1 MDEITLRR
9 RGRVRFVTVTLGL
22 LVVGVF
28 GYLGFVGFVESDK
41 AGASS
46 VLILGALTGFAA
58 FFSPCSFPLLLTFLT
73 RRGEESKG
81 SALMSALRVGAGAT
95 LLLGILGLALAVG
108 GSALASIVQFDS
120 PSGRAFRLAVGVIL
134 IVFGL
139 RQSRLIAFRMG
150 WMDSVARTAG
160 GRLAPSKTATRAG
173 GDFAYGFGYLLA
185 GFG

>member
-1 MDEITLRR
+1 M
-9 RGRVRFVTVTLGL
+9 
-22 LVVGVF
+22 
-28 GYLGFVGFVESDK
+28 
-41 AGASS
+41 
-46 VLILGALTGFAA
+46 
-58 FFSPCSFPLLLTFLT
+58 LTFLT

-95 LLLGILGLALAVG
+95 LLLGILGLTLAVG
-108 GSALASIVQFDS
+108 GSALASMVQFDS

-139 RQSRLIAFRMG
+139 RQSRLIVFRMG

-160 GRLAPSKTATRAG
+160 SRFAPSRTATRAG

>member
-9 RGRVRFVTVTLGL
+9 RGRVRFATVTVGL

-28 GYLGFVGFVESDK
+28 GYLGFVGFVESER
-41 AGASS
+41 AGTSS

-73 RRGEESKG
+73 RRGEESRA

-95 LLLGILGLALAVG
+95 LLLGILALTLAVG
-108 GSALASIVQFDS
+108 GSALASIVQFDR
-120 PSGRAFRLAVGVIL
+120 PSGRAFRLAVGIIL
-134 IVFGL
+134 IVLGL
-139 RQSRLIAFRMG
+139 RQSRLISFRMG
-150 WMDSVARTAG
+150 WMDVVARTAE
-160 GRLAPSKTATRAG
+160 GRLAPSRTATRAG